1 MEGLQLLTTL
11 NSDFEAE
18 LVKQKL
24 AEAGIESFLQSG
36 DSDNMLP
43 SVDATAGIGIFVE
56 PYDLEKA
63 LWLINNTKDDLTDDM
78 EVGGSE

>member
-18 LVKQKL
+18 LIKQKL
-24 AEAGIESFLQSG
+24 EEAGIESFIQSG
-36 DSDNMLP
+36 DAENMLP
-43 SVDATAGIGIFVE
+43 SVDSVSGIGIFVE

-63 LWLINNTKDDLTDDM
+63 SWLINNTKDDLDDDM

>member
-11 NSDFEAE
+11 NSEFEAE
-18 LVKQKL
+18 LIKQKL
-24 AEAGIESFLQSG
+24 AEAHIESFIQSA
-36 DSDNMLP
+36 DSENMLP
-43 SVDATAGIGIFVE
+43 ALDATEGVEVYVE

-63 LWLINNTKDDLTDDM
+63 SWIIQNTKDDLSDDM

>member
-18 LVKQKL
+18 LIKQKL
-24 AEAGIESFLQSG
+24 AEAGIESLIQSG
-36 DSDNMLP
+36 DADNMFP
-43 SVDATAGIGIFVE
+43 SVDSASGVGVFVE

-63 LWLINNTKDDLTDDM
+63 TWLITNAKDDLTDDM
-78 EVGGSE
+78 EVGAGG